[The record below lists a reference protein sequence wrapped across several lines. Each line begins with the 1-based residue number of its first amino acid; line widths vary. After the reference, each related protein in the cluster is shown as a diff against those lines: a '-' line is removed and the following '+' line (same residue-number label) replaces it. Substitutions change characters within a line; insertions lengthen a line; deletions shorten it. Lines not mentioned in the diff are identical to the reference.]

1 VQVDILQ
8 TQLYAPFDFKG
19 ETVTDF
25 VINYNQLLMFAHDLS
40 PNMTCH
46 QILNMS
52 NMTGVTNG
60 ARNACPSGAPE
71 EVVLIIL

>member
-1 VQVDILQ
+1 MTGQ
-8 TQLYAPFDFKG
+8 TLRNISVAADDGYFQ
-19 ETVTDF
+19 TV
-25 VINYNQLLMFAHDLS
+25 VNPHPLLAHDLS